1 MKHIQLFEHFRG
13 NFPSTGFRP
22 TDIVIG
28 VMSEGTD
35 VAVFPE
41 SVGIQIMNHLNA
53 IGDEYYIPFQF
64 KYLPGAKYFYV
75 DYNKDIREAG
85 AAEVLLSEEELK
97 NLMSTKKITVYAKDG
112 NHFGADEG
120 ENEGYAL
127 ELVGGDDFMSAQTWG
142 VGLESGAKNHFMDTS
157 N

>member
-1 MKHIQLFEHFRG
+1 
-13 NFPSTGFRP
+13 
-22 TDIVIG
+22 
-28 VMSEGTD
+28 MSEGTD

-64 KYLPGAKYFYV
+64 KYVPGAKYFYV
-75 DYNKDIREAG
+75 DYNKDIREASD
-85 AAEVLLSEEELK
+85 AEVLLSEDELMK
-97 NLMSTKKITVYAKDG
+97 LMSTKKITVYAKDG

-120 ENEGYAL
+120 DNEGYAL
-127 ELVGGDDFMSAQTWG
+127 ELVGDDNFMSAQTWG
-142 VGLESGAKNHFMDTS
+142 VGLESGAKNHFMSIT

>member
-1 MKHIQLFEHFRG
+1 MKHIKLFENFTG
-13 NFPSTGFRP
+13 NFSSVKFQP

-41 SVGIQIMNHLNA
+41 SVGIQIMNHLDT

-64 KYLPGAKYFYV
+64 KYVPGAKYLYV
-75 DYNKDIREAG
+75 DYNKDIRQAN
-85 AAEVLLSEEELK
+85 AAEVLLSEEELMK
-97 NLMSTKKITVYAKDG
+97 LMSTKKITVYAKDG

-120 ENEGYAL
+120 DNEGYAL
-127 ELVGGDDFMSAQTWG
+127 ELVGDDEFMSAQSWG
-142 VGLESGAKNHFMDTS
+142 VGLESDAKDHFMSIT